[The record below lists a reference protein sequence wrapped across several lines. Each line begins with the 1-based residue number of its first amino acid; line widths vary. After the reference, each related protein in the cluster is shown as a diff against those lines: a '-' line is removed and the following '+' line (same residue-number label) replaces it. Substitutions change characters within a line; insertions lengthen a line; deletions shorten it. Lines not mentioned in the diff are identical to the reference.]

1 MVMLSARWTGP
12 VTSKNW
18 KIALQLKLRN
28 FCMRPA
34 RRIIDTG
41 RASYVWR
48 CGCFKIIWKHIHSTP
63 SSAYPY
69 ISHQHRQFHNN
80 KSYRKA
86 YFIDKEK
93 APSRALV
100 RNFYLYAFWSLILN
114 SLLDCH
120 FRLSSGRQEPTLRHD
135 ILRIAAFPIAC
146 RYTSIIHP

>member
-1 MVMLSARWTGP
+1 MFIS
-12 VTSKNW
+12 N
-18 KIALQLKLRN
+18 
-28 FCMRPA
+28 PA
-34 RRIIDTG
+34 SFTY
-41 RASYVWR
+41 SNV
-48 CGCFKIIWKHIHSTP
+48 
-63 SSAYPY
+63 
-69 ISHQHRQFHNN
+69 
-80 KSYRKA
+80 